1 MYTDTEHDR
10 HIRSTTA
17 IVHRE
22 YQQDVNQTKHKPRL
36 NIPNYGNA
44 FEKKIGRKV
53 ASSSRRKSYVEAERH
68 RNMFVRK
75 TVDTNSEILSTER
88 KSQDQ
93 KKRQRHESNKHVFSY
108 KGRKR
113 LTESPP
119 ANFYFQKRIETPLN
133 ADDLQL
139 SSEDSETHVNS
150 NPWSQRGAYFSGGQ
164 SHDTVNTALVN
175 IYNTKNKEETFLQFS
190 KVTIIICI
198 HPKQL
203 HQMFQVVVLMSV
215 FLIQFVGGT
224 SKSIATLNQLKNM
237 KNLTPSQVELLY

>member
-53 ASSSRRKSYVEAERH
+53 ASSIRRKSYVEAERH

-93 KKRQRHESNKHVFSY
+93 KKK
-108 KGRKR
+108 
-113 LTESPP
+113 TE
-119 ANFYFQKRIETPLN
+119 A
-133 ADDLQL
+133 
-139 SSEDSETHVNS
+139 
-150 NPWSQRGAYFSGGQ
+150 
-164 SHDTVNTALVN
+164 
-175 IYNTKNKEETFLQFS
+175 
-190 KVTIIICI
+190 
-198 HPKQL
+198 
-203 HQMFQVVVLMSV
+203 
-215 FLIQFVGGT
+215 
-224 SKSIATLNQLKNM
+224 
-237 KNLTPSQVELLY
+237 